1 MPGSLSAASGLLVLL
16 LVGGTCGLAGCSDD
30 DRPTAAPTPA
40 PAALPATTGS
50 ASSSTSA
57 EIDDPPGM
65 TACQLLLEAVG
76 GAALM
81 QPGVV
86 NAIESAST
94 TADAPIAEAA
104 HRLASLYASAV
115 AAKGG
120 ESEPDAVAAVS
131 AAGTEMSEV
140 CAASGLGTVG

>member
-1 MPGSLSAASGLLVLL
+1 MPGSLSAASGLLVVLI
-16 LVGGTCGLAGCSDD
+16 VGAACGLAGCSDD
-30 DRPTAAPTPA
+30 RPTVAPTPA
-40 PAALPATTGS
+40 PAAVRATTGS
-50 ASSSTSA
+50 ASSTTSA

-65 TACQLLLEAVG
+65 TACQLLLDAVG

-86 NAIESAST
+86 DAIESAST

>member
-1 MPGSLSAASGLLVLL
+1 MPGSLSAASGLLVVLI
-16 LVGGTCGLAGCSDD
+16 VGAACGLAGCSDD
-30 DRPTAAPTPA
+30 RPTVAPTPA
-40 PAALPATTGS
+40 PAAVPATTGS
-50 ASSSTSA
+50 ASSTTSA

-65 TACQLLLEAVG
+65 TACQLLLDAVG

-86 NAIESAST
+86 DAIESAST